1 MTNLNQAVTGVS
13 TEQEARALL
22 LSAGITAMQNR
33 AALVPLV
40 TDAPLFETE
49 AAFSERTKSE
59 RKTRDIRIK
68 QWIQHINRFTY
79 TDNPTLL
86 SFDDMKQIEFITY
99 KHYLLFVPMDDFL
112 EAIEKET
119 ESLPW
124 LERVDNE

>member
-1 MTNLNQAVTGVS
+1 MTKAVKGVS

-22 LSAGITAMQNR
+22 LSAGITAIQSR
-33 AALVPLV
+33 AAFMPLI
-40 TDAPLFETE
+40 TDAPLLETE
-49 AAFSERTKSE
+49 PQFSGRTKSE

-119 ESLPW
+119 DSLPW